1 MNQFE
6 FIDLPVSDLEKAH
19 PFGASSREIIV
30 IDGETAGEI
39 SLYKDRHG
47 NNVYSAHLGVNSTP
61 SGYTVGQGN
70 TKTEAIQ
77 NALENLLNRAGAF
90 VDSVKN
96 LMSSAA
102 GVEVMPHE

>member
-6 FIDLPVSDLEKAH
+6 FIDLPVNDQEKAS

-47 NNVYSAHLGVNSTP
+47 ENFYSAHLSVNSRP
-61 SGYTVGQGN
+61 NGYTVGQGK

-77 NALENLLNRAGAF
+77 NALENLINRASVF
-90 VDSVKN
+90 IESVKN
-96 LMSSAA
+96 LMSSVTGAENA
-102 GVEVMPHE
+102 